1 MPRKQIVQVPVSG
14 TIREVVEVADGSY
27 IVSGTDDDPIRP
39 VSLKKIGETY
49 NVAYPKTTDHDHMFR
64 MTLCRGSGDKV
75 KNGYGDYIVT
85 INCCGPMDAWFDTVL
100 TVVGSDIDDPE
111 IIRKKIKD
119 DSRHTFEAKI
129 NAAGE

>member
-1 MPRKQIVQVPVSG
+1 MPRKQIVQVPVFG
-14 TIREVVEVADGSY
+14 TIREVVKVADGSY
-27 IVSGTDDDPIRP
+27 IVSGTDSDPIRP
-39 VSLKKIGETY
+39 LSLKNIGSAY
-49 NVAYPKTTDHDHMFR
+49 NVAFPETTDHDHMFR

-75 KNGYGDYIVT
+75 KNGYADYIVT
-85 INCCGPMDAWFDTVL
+85 INCCTAMDTWFDTVL

-129 NAAGE
+129 NPAEG

>member
-14 TIREVVEVADGSY
+14 TIREVVKVADGSY
-27 IVSGTDDDPIRP
+27 IVSGADDDPIRP
-39 VSLKKIGETY
+39 ISLKKISETY
-49 NVAYPKTTDHDHMFR
+49 NVAYPETTDHDHSFR
-64 MTLCRGSGDKV
+64 MTLCRGSGDKL
-75 KNGYGDYIVT
+75 KNGYRDYIVT
-85 INCCGPMDAWFDTVL
+85 MNCCAAMDAWFDNVL

-129 NAAGE
+129 NQAGG